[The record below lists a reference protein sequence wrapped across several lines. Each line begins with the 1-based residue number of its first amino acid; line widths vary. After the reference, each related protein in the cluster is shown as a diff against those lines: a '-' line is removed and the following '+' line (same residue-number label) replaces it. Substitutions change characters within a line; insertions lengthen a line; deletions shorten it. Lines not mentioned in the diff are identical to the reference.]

1 MPRLRSYAAFLG
13 ALWLV
18 ASAAHAQQIEKTSVA
33 LPAIAAI
40 FSSLYVA
47 QDAGIYKDVGLDVT
61 EQVIQGIGSANA
73 VISGS
78 IDFSSSSG
86 VTLTRAFSRHQPVV
100 GIANTFD
107 RSGFWIIVTKKVA
120 DERHFDP
127 KASLAERA
135 KVLKGLRVSVGAI
148 QAIPDAYAKV
158 IASIGGLDP
167 DKDLVRSGMT
177 PQDTLAAMKAG
188 AIDAASIG
196 PPVLEQLEANN
207 FAVILADGTTA
218 NPTDPPWLE
227 HVAANVIFVRTQT
240 CNDHKSLCVKMGEAM
255 VKAAD
260 YIHQNADGT
269 KKILA
274 KRLNITDQAV
284 LDDTYRVVALATPQK
299 PTLDAKGLD
308 AAEELNIKAGFMPES
323 EKLTNFDGVFTNEY
337 VK

>member
-1 MPRLRSYAAFLG
+1 MPRLRSYAAFLS

-18 ASAAHAQQIEKTSVA
+18 APAAHAQQIEKTSVA

-47 QDAGIYKDVGLDVT
+47 QDAGIYKDVELDVT

-135 KVLKGLRVSVGAI
+135 KVL
-148 QAIPDAYAKV
+148 
-158 IASIGGLDP
+158 
-167 DKDLVRSGMT
+167 
-177 PQDTLAAMKAG
+177 
-188 AIDAASIG
+188 
-196 PPVLEQLEANN
+196 
-207 FAVILADGTTA
+207 
-218 NPTDPPWLE
+218 
-227 HVAANVIFVRTQT
+227 
-240 CNDHKSLCVKMGEAM
+240 
-255 VKAAD
+255 
-260 YIHQNADGT
+260 
-269 KKILA
+269 
-274 KRLNITDQAV
+274 
-284 LDDTYRVVALATPQK
+284 
-299 PTLDAKGLD
+299 
-308 AAEELNIKAGFMPES
+308 
-323 EKLTNFDGVFTNEY
+323 
-337 VK
+337 